1 MNSKSQ
7 VKGKLGHVVQI
18 PFAMNVTLNLSSIA
32 DKPPLDE
39 SAGYTYVH
47 RSYFLKKLWCC
58 IDGAVKEKKWFY
70 QLS

>member
-1 MNSKSQ
+1 
-7 VKGKLGHVVQI
+7 
-18 PFAMNVTLNLSSIA
+18 MNVTLSLSSTA
-32 DKPPLDE
+32 GKSPLDE
-39 SAGYTYVH
+39 STGYTYVH